1 MVLCTKNATFG
12 NGIVE
17 IGALNEVPRLRIG
30 ELLLKAEL
38 ISEEE
43 LDQALLMQQRAPGER
58 IGALLIKRGAISED
72 AFLPVLAEQLGL
84 RLLEPAALLEY
95 KEAVRTTMAGARVA
109 LRWGRQHMVAV
120 WRSDDDVLYVAA
132 KDPIKSSI
140 REIVRAQ
147 FPTVGRFAWQLCR
160 SRDLERLFDELE
172 RSEGARSV
180 NLNEIHHLKEL
191 AEEAPIVE
199 LVNSLFAR
207 ATDARASDIHVEP
220 EEFGFTV
227 RARVDGVLKEIE
239 AYSRERFDAV
249 VSRIKL
255 IAELDIAERRL
266 PQDGRFTIRAG
277 GIESDVRVS
286 VIPSVWGESI
296 VMRLLP
302 KERGGDFSLDALG
315 MESDHRAIFEHWI
328 SEPHGIV
335 LVTGPTGSGKS
346 TSLYTALTLANDRT
360 NKIITV
366 EDPVEFHL
374 EGVTQIQVQPE
385 IGYTFA
391 SALRAIL
398 RHDPDIVMIGEIRDL
413 ETAQIAVQ
421 ASLTGHMVFSTLHT
435 NDALSAFNRLIDMGV
450 EPFLVA
456 SSLRGVL
463 AQRLVRRLCPVCS
476 ERGDATPEQAALLDR
491 VLSVEQRAL
500 LGDPNVRR
508 PVGCDN
514 CLGSG
519 FRGRIGIYEFLP
531 VSDSMRAAIAARSV
545 TLDAL
550 TEGERARWRTLSG
563 DGLIKVWRGVTTFAE
578 VMRVA
583 GSEGA

>member
-1 MVLCTKNATFG
+1 MEV
-12 NGIVE
+12 
-17 IGALNEVPRLRIG
+17 GASERSPRPRIG

-38 ISEEE
+38 ISGEE
-43 LDQALLMQQRAPGER
+43 LAQALAMQLRAPGER
-58 IGALLIKRGAISED
+58 IGALLVKRGAISED
-72 AFLPVLAEQLGL
+72 AFLPVLAEQLGIV
-84 RLLEPAALLEY
+84 LLEPATLIDC
-95 KEAVRTTMAGARVA
+95 KEAVRATMAGACLP

-120 WRSDDDVLYVAA
+120 WQADDKTLHVAA

-147 FPTVGRFAWQLCR
+147 FPNAPSYTWCLCR
-160 SRDLERLFDELE
+160 TRDLERLFDEIE
-172 RSEGARSV
+172 RSGGARNV
-180 NLNEIHHLKEL
+180 NLNEFHHLKEL

-220 EEFGFTV
+220 EEFGFSV
-227 RARVDGVLKEIE
+227 RARVDGVLKTIE
-239 AYSRERFDAV
+239 AYSREKFDAV

-255 IAELDIAERRL
+255 ISELDIAERRL

-286 VIPSVWGESI
+286 VIPGVWGESI

-315 MESDHRAIFEHWI
+315 MEPDHRAIFEHWI
-328 SEPHGIV
+328 AEPHGIV

-374 EGVTQIQVQPE
+374 DGVTQIQVQPE

-463 AQRLVRRLCPVCS
+463 AQRLVRRLCPACS
-476 ERGDATPEQAALLDR
+476 ERGDAAPEQIALLER
-491 VLSVEQRAL
+491 VLSTKQRAL
-500 LGDPNVRR
+500 IGAENFKR
-508 PVGCDN
+508 PVGCDS

-519 FRGRIGIYEFLP
+519 YRGRIGIYEFLP

-545 TLDAL
+545 SLDAL
-550 TEGERARWRTLSG
+550 TQGERAQWRTLSG
-563 DGLIKVWRGVTTFAE
+563 DGLIKVWRGVTTFSE

-583 GSEGA
+583 GSEGG